1 MSLDKKDRSARA
13 KLRSNM
19 RTMFT
24 LPYVHICLSRAAALF
39 ALTTILITVVD
50 FGEDNGLSGYDAV
63 SLLTAYA
70 IGDLCSRLITALVL
84 DTRFMSTSAT
94 LLCMFALQAVVMAV
108 MSFESNYWVLL
119 VCCFVTGLS
128 SGGRFFTCT
137 VMVAEEFDE
146 DAISLN
152 LGVLNFVSG
161 IACFIRPPIIG
172 YCRDVLGS
180 YTPLYLLLAV
190 VNAFFTVTW
199 SLKLI
204 LSLRK
209 KKIPT
214 VRVSLQELPD
224 ARGRIGS
231 IVSF

>member
-1 MSLDKKDRSARA
+1 
-13 KLRSNM
+13 
-19 RTMFT
+19 MFT
-24 LPYVHICLSRAAALF
+24 LPFVHIGLSRAAALF

-84 DTRFMSTSAT
+84 DTRFLSSSAT
-94 LLCMFALQAVVMAV
+94 LLSMFVLQAVVMAV

-152 LGVLNFVSG
+152 LGVMNFVSG
-161 IACFIRPPIIG
+161 IAGFIRPPIIEVHQEP
-172 YCRDVLGS
+172 RFLD
-180 YTPLYLLLAV
+180 
-190 VNAFFTVTW
+190 
-199 SLKLI
+199 
-204 LSLRK
+204 
-209 KKIPT
+209 
-214 VRVSLQELPD
+214 ELPD
-224 ARGRIGS
+224 GPAVGS
-231 IVSF
+231 SSMGTRAGASLELSLVLGHDP